1 MDKRCLTAENLDK
14 NPIRKIQLHEYRIAA
29 RREKRLRKAD
39 EKKQRKLNATILRRM
54 TRNPDKYNKNAER
67 NRLRDIAAE
76 RGRIQTAAIKQIQQ
90 LAAVHDPSGVTFN
103 IGPVVHKDDGSVVS
117 AESLRRRQER
127 DTARAAARR
136 TSEDQTEDI
145 QIKQDTQHAENSHK
159 SNIPGAYDE
168 VKHIVHPDYI
178 AQTEDPQP
186 PKAPQS
192 PKLPGFQPRPRPPKP
207 RIPDGISLP
216 DGEQDWL
223 GLWDLPDEDIERRI
237 IRSKKG
243 KAAERK
249 ALRIAQQNGKTERR
263 EARDEKRK
271 VYRDIKLIWK
281 LIREQQVKE
290 RTMLKAAEDEESK
303 KVAVE
308 VNEAERMAAL
318 RLCENLGF
326 TIANTPGTED
336 IKPRALGMRGRE
348 VDFGAIKA
356 GKRQGDVGP
365 TRNKRVDLGAVAK
378 TVDETY
384 VPTDRVH
391 TSTESEPFIKLD
403 IGEGQDHEAMNF
415 NHKLRRKLR
424 RAIDNAQIQKEM
436 LVRQRTLDQL
446 EAKGIAPPDELKTGG
461 KAKNIPGMRIL
472 ESGATETAKQ
482 ERVRARVE
490 LAEFNNAS
498 KVLRRQAKQC
508 AIEAGLRKHAAL
520 TGRLPLVHQSTSTDS
535 PSIPAYIKDSAIQ
548 AQATAAAAEARRS
561 KTHSAL
567 ERSEG
572 PTDESS
578 GESESDNTVTI
589 RRRTKGQKFGLD

>member
-1 MDKRCLTAENLDK
+1 MQGRLTTEDSEK
-14 NPIRKIQLHEYRIAA
+14 NPVRKIQLHEYRIAA

-76 RGRIQTAAIKQIQQ
+76 RGRIQTAAIKQIQR
-90 LAAVHDPSGVTFN
+90 LAAIHDPSGVTFN
-103 IGPVVHKDDGSVVS
+103 IGPVLRNDDGSVVS
-117 AESLRRRQER
+117 AESVRKRHER
-127 DTARAAARR
+127 DAARAAARR

-145 QIKQDTQHAENSHK
+145 QLRQGSQHAESSHE
-159 SNIPGAYDE
+159 SNLPGAYDE
-168 VKHIVHPDYI
+168 VKHPIYPGCI
-178 AQTEDPQP
+178 AQAEDSQP
-186 PKAPQS
+186 PKAPQ
-192 PKLPGFQPRPRPPKP
+192 PLKHPGFQSRPRPPKP

-223 GLWDLPDEDIERRI
+223 VLWDLPDEDIERRI

-249 ALRIAQQNGKTERR
+249 ALRNAQQSGKTERR

-281 LIREQQVKE
+281 LIREQHDKE
-290 RTMLKAAEDEESK
+290 RTLLKAAEDEESK
-303 KVAVE
+303 KIAVE
-308 VNEAERMAAL
+308 VNEAERRAAL
-318 RLCENLGF
+318 TLCQTLGF
-326 TIANTPGTED
+326 TIANTPGVED
-336 IKPRALGMRGRE
+336 IKPGALGMRGME
-348 VDFGAIKA
+348 VDFDAIKTA
-356 GKRQGDVGP
+356 KRQGDVEP
-365 TRNKRVDLGAVAK
+365 TRNKRVDLRAVAK

-384 VPTDRVH
+384 AATNRVR
-391 TSTESEPFIKLD
+391 TAEDSEPFIKLD
-403 IGEGQDHEAMNF
+403 IGEGQDHEAMNL

-436 LVRQRTLDQL
+436 LVRQRTLDRL
-446 EAKGIAPPDELKTGG
+446 EVKGIAPPDELKTGG
-461 KAKNIPGMRIL
+461 KAKNIPGMRVL
-472 ESGATETAKQ
+472 ENGATETAKQ

-520 TGRLPLVHQSTSTDS
+520 TGRLPQGDRSTNIDS
-535 PSIPAYIKDSAIQ
+535 PSMPAYIKDGVIQ
-548 AQATAAAAEARRS
+548 AQVIAAAAEARKSRRQP
-561 KTHSAL
+561 AL
-567 ERSEG
+567 ERLEELRDKSS
-572 PTDESS
+572 DESV
-578 GESESDNTVTI
+578 SDNAVTV
-589 RRRTKGQKFGLD
+589 RRRTKRRKLDME